1 MIRLFFDANVL
12 FTAAHNPDGKAALIL
27 ALGAKGEW
35 EVVSSTYAVEE
46 ARRNIE
52 RKFPLRALALE
63 ELLLSLTIVPSGT
76 GKDCPLELPVKDRP
90 IFESALR
97 VNATHLLT
105 GDLKD
110 FGAFMNKRK
119 MTRGVLIQTV
129 SSFLDSNVQDS

>member
-1 MIRLFFDANVL
+1 
-12 FTAAHNPDGKAALIL
+12 
-27 ALGAKGEW
+27 
-35 EVVSSTYAVEE
+35 
-46 ARRNIE
+46 
-52 RKFPLRALALE
+52 LRALALE

-119 MTRGVLIQTV
+119 KTRGVLIQTV
-129 SSFLDSNVQDS
+129 GSFLDSVVQDS